1 MESIK
6 KQLGDKVV
14 VQSTPFVIHFDIAIN
29 NTVKPFTDVR
39 VRKALT
45 LGIDRYTGGKVL
57 YALTGLRDVG
67 ALTRPGTEWA
77 MSPAELEKFPGFG
90 RDAEKNRAEAK
101 RLLAEA
107 GYPNGFKVVL
117 KNRNVKLPYQ
127 DFAVYV
133 IQEWRKIGIEAE
145 HRPLETATWYADGR
159 DQGNF
164 ELMVFPTGAF
174 IDDPD
179 QLLAPYVTGSPAE
192 LGPLLQPRH
201 RRPVRAA
208 GPDARPGRAQEAGHR
223 APEDR
228 AGQRVPHAGSLVVA
242 ERRALGQG
250 EELGGSAESLHEPE
264 APGRLAGGGLSGRAD
279 DGMSTYIAKRLL
291 LIVPTLFGAAALVF
305 VIMRVIPGD
314 VALLIFGGDQA
325 GHIDPK
331 QLEAMR
337 HRLGLDQPL
346 VVQFGTW
353 LWGVLRF
360 DFGNSLWTG
369 RPVVEELLIRLP
381 LSLELALA
389 ATAVSVLIAIPFG
402 ILAASRQDTWV
413 DYLVRVVSIGG
424 LAIPSF
430 WVGILIILF
439 LVIYFGWGP
448 PLEFTPPWV
457 NPWANFQMMVW
468 PVLTVGYRYAAVTT
482 RMTRSTMLEVLR
494 EDYIRTA
501 WAKGLAER
509 AIVIRHALK
518 NSMLPVITLI
528 GTEFAFLI
536 GGLVVTETV
545 FTLNGVGRFM
555 IDAVAHRDYPVVQA
569 LIFLIAF
576 GFVVVNLLVDLTYA
590 WFDPRIRYR

>member
-1 MESIK
+1 M
-6 KQLGDKVV
+6 G
-14 VQSTPFVIHFDIAIN
+14 
-29 NTVKPFTDVR
+29 
-39 VRKALT
+39 
-45 LGIDRYTGGKVL
+45 
-57 YALTGLRDVG
+57 
-67 ALTRPGTEWA
+67 
-77 MSPAELEKFPGFG
+77 
-90 RDAEKNRAEAK
+90 
-101 RLLAEA
+101 
-107 GYPNGFKVVL
+107 
-117 KNRNVKLPYQ
+117 
-127 DFAVYV
+127 
-133 IQEWRKIGIEAE
+133 
-145 HRPLETATWYADGR
+145 
-159 DQGNF
+159 
-164 ELMVFPTGAF
+164 
-174 IDDPD
+174 
-179 QLLAPYVTGSPAE
+179 
-192 LGPLLQPRH
+192 
-201 RRPVRAA
+201 
-208 GPDARPGRAQEAGHR
+208 
-223 APEDR
+223 
-228 AGQRVPHAGSLVVA
+228 
-242 ERRALGQG
+242 
-250 EELGGSAESLHEPE
+250 
-264 APGRLAGGGLSGRAD
+264 
-279 DGMSTYIAKRLL
+279 TYIAKRLL

-337 HRLGLDQPL
+337 HQLGLDQSL
-346 VVQFGTW
+346 LVQFGTW

-360 DFGNSLWTG
+360 DFGTSLWTG
-369 RPVVEELLIRLP
+369 QPVVAELLVRLP

-389 ATAVSVLIAIPFG
+389 ATAVSVLIAIPLG
-402 ILAASRQDTWV
+402 MLAATRQDTWV

-468 PVLTVGYRYAAVTT
+468 PVITVGYRYAAVTT
-482 RMTRSTMLEVLR
+482 RMTRSTVLEVLR

-545 FTLNGVGRFM
+545 FTLNGVGRFVV
-555 IDAVAHRDYPVVQA
+555 DAVAHRDYPVVQA